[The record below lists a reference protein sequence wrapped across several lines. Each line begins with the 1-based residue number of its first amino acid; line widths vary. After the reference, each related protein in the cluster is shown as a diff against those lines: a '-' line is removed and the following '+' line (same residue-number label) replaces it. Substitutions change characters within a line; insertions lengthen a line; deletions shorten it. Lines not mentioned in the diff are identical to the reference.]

1 VVIGISDT
9 DWRLGSALVAAAGF
23 VAAARLW
30 WIYFDVINLL
40 DIKRG
45 LLSRNVFIYGHLPVA
60 VGLAAAGVGIKKA
73 ILYANEPALSAAGA
87 WALCGGAALFLG
99 AVGLIYA
106 ISTRSTHTRNLAAH
120 AVTAIIALCLA
131 GGGAM
136 VAPPVLIGLL
146 LLTLLSLVAFE
157 VIEKSPHETTGDGPS
172 RMPEKSE

>member
-1 VVIGISDT
+1 MIGISDT

-30 WIYFDVINLL
+30 WIYFDFINLL

-73 ILYANEPALSAAGA
+73 ILYANEPALPAAGA

-131 GGGAM
+131 GGGATT
-136 VAPPVLIGLL
+136 APVLIGLL